1 MTATSFSLVGTRSRD
16 YDEVVMGSHHHHD
29 HGSSSSSAS
38 PSSATVLGLATGF
51 EGGPMF
57 ANPSIYQ
64 LCMGDIYE
72 VVGSV
77 LPDPSFA
84 LDSSGEMAGAVT
96 VRPVPLFT
104 ADQWQ
109 ELERQTLIYKYM
121 MASLPVPPQLLMSL
135 TKGPSNPP
143 PYGAGRSLRSSLEL
157 GISSNSSDPEPWR
170 CRRTDGKKWRCSR
183 DVAPD
188 QKYCERHSHKNRPR
202 SRKPVECSSLHF
214 NKTKKNDHDKT
225 LGHLAISQ
233 PTKSQISTVDPTLF
247 STIPSSY
254 DQLRYLE
261 WFMNGETVSV
271 TSNSTQE
278 WQETVQAKIRLRREY
293 IMCDYRDQHHL
304 NMQAQA
310 QLPEY
315 SVGSGLVEEALNL
328 NQRQT
333 QETKNLINGWSKGV
347 AEQRH
352 VINTNVS
359 SKHRLLPL
367 SSLTLSTG
375 STVNHEPKKGEMGRE
390 REEVGGGVVNH
401 GSWMDSAPGGPLA
414 EALCLGFGSC
424 VKGGSDTRGFSSTT
438 SSSCSSKSSHSPRI

>member
-1 MTATSFSLVGTRSRD
+1 
-16 YDEVVMGSHHHHD
+16 
-29 HGSSSSSAS
+29 
-38 PSSATVLGLATGF
+38 
-51 EGGPMF
+51 
-57 ANPSIYQ
+57 
-64 LCMGDIYE
+64 
-72 VVGSV
+72 
-77 LPDPSFA
+77 
-84 LDSSGEMAGAVT
+84 
-96 VRPVPLFT
+96 
-104 ADQWQ
+104 
-109 ELERQTLIYKYM
+109 
-121 MASLPVPPQLLMSL
+121 
-135 TKGPSNPP
+135 
-143 PYGAGRSLRSSLEL
+143 
-157 GISSNSSDPEPWR
+157 
-170 CRRTDGKKWRCSR
+170 
-183 DVAPD
+183 
-188 QKYCERHSHKNRPR
+188 
-202 SRKPVECSSLHF
+202 
-214 NKTKKNDHDKT
+214 
-225 LGHLAISQ
+225 
-233 PTKSQISTVDPTLF
+233 
-247 STIPSSY
+247 
-254 DQLRYLE
+254 
-261 WFMNGETVSV
+261 MNGETVSV